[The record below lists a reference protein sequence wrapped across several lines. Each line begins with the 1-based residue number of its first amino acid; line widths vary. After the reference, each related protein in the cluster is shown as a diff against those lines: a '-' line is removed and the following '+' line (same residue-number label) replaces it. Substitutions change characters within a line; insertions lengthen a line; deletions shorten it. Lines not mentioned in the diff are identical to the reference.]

1 MDNLNNPKKITI
13 KINGQV
19 KTFKDGTLVDSKP
32 EAAAAAEPEESFDW
46 ILPEEDEE
54 SERKVMEMK
63 KPKPG
68 FFSFGNGW
76 ITPNK
81 KKPIVFLQTYL
92 IPIICAVII
101 GTSLGII
108 VLKTIAGTA
117 TTSGTQ
123 PYERETVPT
132 EKSGKT
138 ADTGKEKKAAAVVT
152 EIKTYLVQGGIF
164 TTKDAAA
171 EIQQQVA
178 EKNVPAEIFKQD
190 DQFVLYLGASST
202 LEESKKLAVFLK
214 TYGVDVFWKEVT
226 INSGAKEKDQKI
238 LGDMVP
244 VYQQLT
250 QDSSAQ
256 LLGSDSKLNQEKTD
270 KQLASLKTEVK
281 NASSASLSDAYNQL
295 TAAAEL
301 HRQYQSSQEKTQLLQ
316 TQDKLLMFLQNYQK

>member
-19 KTFKDGTLVDSKP
+19 KTFKDGTLVESKP
-32 EAAAAAEPEESFDW
+32 EAAAAAEPEESFNW

-54 SERKVMEMK
+54 SERNVPEMK

-68 FFSFGNGW
+68 LFSFGNGW

-101 GTSLGII
+101 GTSLGFI

-117 TTSGTQ
+117 TSGTQ
-123 PYERETVPT
+123 TYEGENVPT
-132 EKSGKT
+132 EKPVET

-152 EIKTYLVQGGIF
+152 EIKTFLVQGGIF

-171 EIQQQVA
+171 EIQQKVA
-178 EKNVPAEIFKQD
+178 EKNVPAEIFKQE

-202 LEESKKLAVFLK
+202 LEETKKLAVFLK
-214 TYGVDVFWKEVT
+214 TYDVDVFWKEVT
-226 INSGAKEKDQKI
+226 IKSGAKAKEQKI

-250 QDSSAQ
+250 KDSSAQ
-256 LLGSDSKLNQEKTD
+256 LLGSESKLNQEKID
-270 KQLASLKTEVK
+270 KQLAVLKTEVK
-281 NASSASLSDAYNQL
+281 KVSSATLSDAYNQL

>member
-54 SERKVMEMK
+54 SVRNVPETK

-68 FFSFGNGW
+68 LFSFGNGW

-81 KKPIVFLQTYL
+81 KKPMVFLQSYL

-101 GTSLGII
+101 GTSLGFI

-117 TTSGTQ
+117 TSGTQ
-123 PYERETVPT
+123 LSEGEMVPT
-132 EKSGKT
+132 EKPVET
-138 ADTGKEKKAAAVVT
+138 ADTEKEKKAAAVVT

-164 TTKDAAA
+164 TTKEAAA

-226 INSGAKEKDQKI
+226 IKSGLKDKEQKI
-238 LGDMVP
+238 LGEMVP

-250 QDSSAQ
+250 KDSSAQ
-256 LLGSDSKLNQEKTD
+256 LLGSESKLNQEKID

-281 NASSASLSDAYNQL
+281 KASSASLSDAYNQL

-301 HRQYQSSQEKTQLLQ
+301 HRQYQSSQEKNQLLQ

>member
-19 KTFKDGTLVDSKP
+19 KTFKDGTLVESKP
-32 EAAAAAEPEESFDW
+32 EAAAAAEPEESFNW
-46 ILPEEDEE
+46 ILPEEDEV
-54 SERKVMEMK
+54 SERNVPETK
-63 KPKPG
+63 KPKTG
-68 FFSFGNGW
+68 LFSFGNGW

-101 GTSLGII
+101 GTSLGFI
-108 VLKTIAGTA
+108 VLKTIAGT

-123 PYERETVPT
+123 PYEGENVTT
-132 EKSGKT
+132 EKPVET
-138 ADTGKEKKAAAVVT
+138 ADTGKEKKAAAAVT

-164 TTKDAAA
+164 TTKEAAA

-178 EKNVPAEIFKQD
+178 EKNVPAEIFKQE

-202 LEESKKLAVFLK
+202 LEETKKLAVFLK

-226 INSGAKEKDQKI
+226 IKSGAKAKEQKI
-238 LGDMVP
+238 LADMVP

-250 QDSSAQ
+250 KGSSAQ
-256 LLGSDSKLNQEKTD
+256 LLGSDSKLNQEKID
-270 KQLASLKTEVK
+270 KQLAALKTEVK
-281 NASSASLSDAYNQL
+281 KASSASLSDAYNQL

-316 TQDKLLMFLQNYQK
+316 TQDKLLLFLQNYQK